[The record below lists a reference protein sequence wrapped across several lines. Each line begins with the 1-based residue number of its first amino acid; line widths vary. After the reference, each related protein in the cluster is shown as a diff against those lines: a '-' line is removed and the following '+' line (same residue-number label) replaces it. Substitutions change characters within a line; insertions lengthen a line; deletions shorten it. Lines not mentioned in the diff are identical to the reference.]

1 MFSKDVPMPIVIATV
16 CTSKKSQIIE
26 IPDEARLP
34 DDLKKVSVGIRG
46 HERTISPI
54 EKTWDNFFLNGALVT
69 DDFMDQR

>member
-1 MFSKDVPMPIVIATV
+1 MPIVFATV
-16 CTSKKSQIIE
+16 HISKKSQLIE

-34 DDLKKVSVGIRG
+34 SDLKKVSVRTRG

-54 EKTWDNFFLNGALVT
+54 AKTWDNFFLNGALVT